1 MQLLTSMIM
10 KNNVINNGIN
20 YVINNVIILK
30 VNLVDKSDWRRSG
43 FIKLKE
49 VKMLN
54 RVQVTRKQIP
64 PTLVWSI
71 IRHYFE

>member
-49 VKMLN
+49 CQDAKPGTGN
-54 RVQVTRKQIP
+54 PETDTSYPR
-64 PTLVWSI
+64 LVYNSSL
-71 IRHYFE
+71 F